1 MCVIC
6 VSGRGVPQPTKN
18 QIKSMF
24 QTNPDGAGYMVA
36 RSGRVEIHKGFMT
49 CESLLSA
56 LSAEHLTAA
65 DAVVYHFRISTQAGV
80 TKEMTHPFPLTEKI
94 SECKLLDAKCALGVA
109 HNGIIRLTSD
119 YRDREYNDTARFISE
134 YMAFLV
140 RSKKDMQDSRIL
152 EAIKNLTSSKW
163 ALLYK
168 DGTISTVGNFIREEN
183 GLLFSNPSYRGVAKT
198 TFPHVKRIYSAEL

>member
-6 VSGRGVPQPTKN
+6 VSGCGVPQPTKN
-18 QIKSMF
+18 QIKTMF

-49 CESLLSA
+49 CESLVSA
-56 LSAEHLTAA
+56 LENERLTAA

-80 TKEMTHPFPLTEKI
+80 TMSMTHPFPLTRKI
-94 SECKLLDAKCALGVA
+94 SDCKSLDAECSLGVA

-119 YRDREYNDTARFISE
+119 YRDREYNDTAHFIAE
-134 YMAFLV
+134 YMSFLV
-140 RSKKDMQDSRIL
+140 RSKKDMHDPRIL
-152 EAIKNLTSSKW
+152 AIIEKLTCSKW

-183 GLLFSNPSYRGVAKT
+183 GLLFSNMSYQGVARS
-198 TFPHVKRIYSAEL
+198 TFSRVKSFYSTDL